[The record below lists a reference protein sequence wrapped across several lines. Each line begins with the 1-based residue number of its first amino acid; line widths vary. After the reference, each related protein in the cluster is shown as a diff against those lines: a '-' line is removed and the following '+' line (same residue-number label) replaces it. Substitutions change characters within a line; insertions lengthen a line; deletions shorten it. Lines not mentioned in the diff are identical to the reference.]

1 MSGHKKYLSV
11 ALLSAVLLPA
21 MASAADAPATF
32 TPEQEAKIGKIAADY
47 LVAHPEVLL
56 QASQKLQQIQAEQQ
70 ASAATQAVLKNAAV
84 LTQDKNTPTY
94 GPANGKVTVI
104 EFFDYQC
111 VYCSRL
117 APVMEQVI
125 KAHPQ
130 TRFAFKEWPI
140 FGGRWESSLEAAKT
154 GLQIYQQKG
163 ADAYLAYHNGIY
175 ATGHN
180 EGKLTTA
187 DIQQQAKK
195 AGFDAKKAADVE
207 PVLQSINDLA
217 QEIGLSGTGRDR
229 DADHRRHGS
238 QHHRLP
244 GAGRQ
249 SLAGSRH
256 QKSRR
261 LIPGVLPVQA
271 ADGGLA
277 LMRHRSLP
285 AAAVT
290 RGFLNQ

>member
-1 MSGHKKYLSV
+1 M
-11 ALLSAVLLPA
+11 
-21 MASAADAPATF
+21 TF

-117 APVMEQVI
+117 AVMEQVI

-140 FGGRWESSLEAAKT
+140 FGGRWESSLEAAKPTCRSISRKGRMPIWPTIT
-154 GLQIYQQKG
+154 GFTLPTI
-163 ADAYLAYHNGIY
+163 
-175 ATGHN
+175 T
-180 EGKLTTA
+180 
-187 DIQQQAKK
+187 K
-195 AGFDAKKAADVE
+195 A
-207 PVLQSINDLA
+207 S
-217 QEIGLSGTGRDR
+217 
-229 DADHRRHGS
+229 
-238 QHHRLP
+238 
-244 GAGRQ
+244 
-249 SLAGSRH
+249 
-256 QKSRR
+256 
-261 LIPGVLPVQA
+261 
-271 ADGGLA
+271 
-277 LMRHRSLP
+277 
-285 AAAVT
+285 
-290 RGFLNQ
+290 

>member
-117 APVMEQVI
+117 APVV
-125 KAHPQ
+125 
-130 TRFAFKEWPI
+130 
-140 FGGRWESSLEAAKT
+140 
-154 GLQIYQQKG
+154 
-163 ADAYLAYHNGIY
+163 GI
-175 ATGHN
+175 TI
-180 EGKLTTA
+180 T
-187 DIQQQAKK
+187 
-195 AGFDAKKAADVE
+195 
-207 PVLQSINDLA
+207 
-217 QEIGLSGTGRDR
+217 
-229 DADHRRHGS
+229 
-238 QHHRLP
+238 
-244 GAGRQ
+244 
-249 SLAGSRH
+249 
-256 QKSRR
+256 
-261 LIPGVLPVQA
+261 PGVPLRPISCA
-271 ADGGLA
+271 
-277 LMRHRSLP
+277 RSLMLCSTGSTSAAFFASKP
-285 AAAVT
+285 AFFACCWISAVVS
-290 RGFLNQ
+290 LPSLWPVA

>member
-195 AGFDAKKAADVE
+195 AG
-207 PVLQSINDLA
+207 
-217 QEIGLSGTGRDR
+217 
-229 DADHRRHGS
+229 
-238 QHHRLP
+238 
-244 GAGRQ
+244 
-249 SLAGSRH
+249 
-256 QKSRR
+256 
-261 LIPGVLPVQA
+261 
-271 ADGGLA
+271 
-277 LMRHRSLP
+277 LMRRRPPTSNRCCR
-285 AAAVT
+285 A
-290 RGFLNQ
+290 

>member
-1 MSGHKKYLSV
+1 
-11 ALLSAVLLPA
+11 LLPA

-32 TPEQEAKIGKIAADY
+32 TPEQEAQIGKIAADY

-70 ASAATQAVLKNAAV
+70 ASAATQAVLKNAAL

-163 ADAYLAYHNGIY
+163 ADAYLTYHNGIY
-175 ATGHN
+175 ATG
-180 EGKLTTA
+180 
-187 DIQQQAKK
+187 
-195 AGFDAKKAADVE
+195 
-207 PVLQSINDLA
+207 
-217 QEIGLSGTGRDR
+217 
-229 DADHRRHGS
+229 
-238 QHHRLP
+238 
-244 GAGRQ
+244 
-249 SLAGSRH
+249 
-256 QKSRR
+256 
-261 LIPGVLPVQA
+261 
-271 ADGGLA
+271 
-277 LMRHRSLP
+277 
-285 AAAVT
+285 
-290 RGFLNQ
+290 

>member
-117 APVMEQVI
+117 AP
-125 KAHPQ
+125 
-130 TRFAFKEWPI
+130 
-140 FGGRWESSLEAAKT
+140 
-154 GLQIYQQKG
+154 
-163 ADAYLAYHNGIY
+163 
-175 ATGHN
+175 
-180 EGKLTTA
+180 
-187 DIQQQAKK
+187 
-195 AGFDAKKAADVE
+195 
-207 PVLQSINDLA
+207 
-217 QEIGLSGTGRDR
+217 EIGLSGT
-229 DADHRRHGS
+229 
-238 QHHRLP
+238 
-244 GAGRQ
+244 
-249 SLAGSRH
+249 
-256 QKSRR
+256 
-261 LIPGVLPVQA
+261 PGVIVMPTTGATEASITVFP
-271 ADGGLA
+271 GLA
-277 LMRHRSLP
+277 DKASLE
-285 AAAVT
+285 AAIKKA
-290 RGFLNQ
+290 GG

>member
-175 ATGHN
+175 AV
-180 EGKLTTA
+180 
-187 DIQQQAKK
+187 
-195 AGFDAKKAADVE
+195 AALPDCPAAPSAE
-207 PVLQSINDLA
+207 CS
-217 QEIGLSGTGRDR
+217 LSGWAPSLSRPAR
-229 DADHRRHGS
+229 PPMA
-238 QHHRLP
+238 P
-244 GAGRQ
+244 AAGRSPGYDRQ
-249 SLAGSRH
+249 YRIADAGRC
-256 QKSRR
+256 
-261 LIPGVLPVQA
+261 G
-271 ADGGLA
+271 
-277 LMRHRSLP
+277 
-285 AAAVT
+285 
-290 RGFLNQ
+290 

>member
-140 FGGRWESSLEAAKT
+140 FGGAGKARWRRQKPACRSISRKGRMPIWPTIT
-154 GLQIYQQKG
+154 GF
-163 ADAYLAYHNGIY
+163 
-175 ATGHN
+175 T
-180 EGKLTTA
+180 
-187 DIQQQAKK
+187 
-195 AGFDAKKAADVE
+195 
-207 PVLQSINDLA
+207 
-217 QEIGLSGTGRDR
+217 
-229 DADHRRHGS
+229 
-238 QHHRLP
+238 
-244 GAGRQ
+244 
-249 SLAGSRH
+249 
-256 QKSRR
+256 
-261 LIPGVLPVQA
+261 
-271 ADGGLA
+271 
-277 LMRHRSLP
+277 LP
-285 AAAVT
+285 AITKAS
-290 RGFLNQ
+290 